1 MKCPPQL
8 YDRALFLR
16 KKGWSYNEIR
26 KEVPVAK
33 STLSLWLKS
42 VRLSPAHRARLYT
55 KKILVLARGASSQK
69 ERRQREVDEIIAKA
83 SAEIALPISKKTFRL
98 FGAALYWAEG
108 TKGKNFEVTNSDP
121 VLIAFMAKWF
131 QDVFEIPVERLRAR
145 INIYPQQNDKELKR
159 FWSDLTGIPLEN
171 FGKSYVKPLS
181 SGYKKNN
188 LYYGTIKVNVS
199 RGIDM
204 KHRTFGWVQGALQE
218 LMPQI
223 ESTQRRWL
231 SLRDNERP
239 PVNLPS

>member
-8 YDRALFLR
+8 YDRALSLR
-16 KKGWSYNEIR
+16 KKGWSYGEIR

-69 ERRQREVDEIIAKA
+69 ERRQREVDEIVAKA
-83 SAEIALPISKKTFRL
+83 RAEIVLPISKKTFKL

-131 QDVFEIPVERLRAR
+131 QNVFEIPVERLRAR
-145 INIYPQQNDKELKR
+145 MNIYPQQNEK
-159 FWSDLTGIPLEN
+159 
-171 FGKSYVKPLS
+171 
-181 SGYKKNN
+181 
-188 LYYGTIKVNVS
+188 
-199 RGIDM
+199 
-204 KHRTFGWVQGALQE
+204 
-218 LMPQI
+218 
-223 ESTQRRWL
+223 
-231 SLRDNERP
+231 
-239 PVNLPS
+239 